1 MNERHE
7 KEFALKIAQR
17 LDHGLRA
24 LPAETTGCLAAAR
37 KLALARQKQPVA
49 QTAFATLGAYFFPDG
64 ALVRQMLVSSF
75 IFLGLAAFSAFWLA
89 DREIAEMSLI
99 DRELLADELPIGAF
113 TDQGFSTW
121 LKRVSSE

>member
-7 KEFALKIAQR
+7 KEFAMKIAQR
-17 LDHGLRA
+17 LNHGLRA
-24 LPAETTGCLAAAR
+24 LPTETTDCLAAAR
-37 KLALARQKQPVA
+37 HLALVHQKQPVA
-49 QTAFATLGAYFFPDG
+49 LFTTLGVYFFPDG

-75 IFLGLAAFSAFWLA
+75 IFFGLAAFSAFWLA

-121 LKRVSSE
+121 LKRAPSE